1 MAQTERTNVD
11 EHGLICD
18 PGKFEG
24 EPLYVPHLWEV
35 VLNHDRFRLVFGE
48 GEPVDDPDRPDA
60 TMDIVTLTDD
70 DKRRF
75 PALSGFDQALLW
87 ADDNGFVYCDLRS
100 E

>member
-1 MAQTERTNVD
+1 MAQMAQTQRANVD
-11 EHGLICD
+11 ENGLICD

-35 VLNHDRFRLVFGE
+35 VLRGD
-48 GEPVDDPDRPDA
+48 GEPADDPDRPGA
-60 TMDIVTLTDD
+60 AMDIVTLTDD

-87 ADDNGFVYCDLRS
+87 ADDNGFVYCDLMWKAS
-100 E
+100 